1 MIMNIAIFVGVAA
14 SICTTLSFLPQ
25 LIKMI
30 RTKKTGDISYFMLII
45 LFVGGGLWIG
55 YGIIKD
61 DWIIIISNSVS
72 TLINIVSGIFSIKYR
87 PRDKTL
93 SDLA

>member
-1 MIMNIAIFVGVAA
+1 MTIVVGVAA

-30 RTKKTGDISYFMLII
+30 RTKKAGDVSYLMLIV
-45 LFVGGGLWIG
+45 LFVGGILWII
-55 YGIIKD
+55 YGVMRD
-61 DWIIIISNSVS
+61 DWIIIVSNCVS

-87 PRDKTL
+87 PKDAKIT
-93 SDLA
+93 DLA